1 MAWGKERGRR
11 RLGALFVPLLEEAHL
26 GSRKRKR
33 SRAYLPRFPFRR
45 FLLRLLGHRRH
56 HHYVSGDE
64 EGWGEIIGRGSLGLL
79 SALDPPLWNSE
90 TSRVFSRGKQFEI
103 KPSFPTSR
111 VAFLIALAC
120 VVSGEARND
129 YSRVSACGS
138 H

>member
-79 SALDPPLWNSE
+79 PALPPPLEFRNIS
-90 TSRVFSRGKQFEI
+90 SVFPAKTIRNQAVL
-103 KPSFPTSR
+103 PASR
-111 VAFLIALAC
+111 VAFLIVRAC

-129 YSRVSACGS
+129 YSRVSARGS